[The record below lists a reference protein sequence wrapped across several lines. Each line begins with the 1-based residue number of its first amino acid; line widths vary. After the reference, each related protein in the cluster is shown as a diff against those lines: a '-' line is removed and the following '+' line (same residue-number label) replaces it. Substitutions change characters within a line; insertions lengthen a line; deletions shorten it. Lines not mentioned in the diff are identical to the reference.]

1 VLPGYR
7 VFDHH
12 EDRSHGTTVGFR
24 GIALLNETTKN
35 VIIIYRGTD
44 PTVTGNVA
52 VDLGMFL
59 VMAGDDPFGVG
70 IRQVVDF
77 AEHYGNPSYIAAANA
92 ALSSSKLYAMA
103 TGGAAAAAAST
114 ERPSFAYTMASALA
128 FKAVCTAA
136 SLGEV
141 HSIEHLKEHTLLIT
155 KHADRFYETTRQR
168 LIDKGGT
175 RPSGLGSRLGY
186 AVGFWKDPNGEAPGG
201 YTVTVAGH
209 SLGGFLAQM
218 VAVKHSC
225 VAVAFEAPGAF
236 QYAKAIRWPMREVS
250 GITNYCRPND
260 VVSNFGIHLGARINL
275 PCNFYDDPG
284 EGAELQR
291 IYDERAGKLML
302 ELEQTFPARQAAYP
316 EKLAQYKRDHHDYYT
331 SIFKFGK
338 KVPVKPEEPLFPT
351 LENTRALADWRF
363 GRTNQERAMHT
374 YEPVSSIINNHGMD
388 RIIALLRAPAPP
400 PAALPGPAAPGAA
413 EGPGAAERPDAAEGP
428 DADAPPPPPPPPPDG
443 PDAANG

>member
-1 VLPGYR
+1 
-7 VFDHH
+7 
-12 EDRSHGTTVGFR
+12 
-24 GIALLNETTKN
+24 
-35 VIIIYRGTD
+35 
-44 PTVTGNVA
+44 
-52 VDLGMFL
+52 
-59 VMAGDDPFGVG
+59 
-70 IRQVVDF
+70 
-77 AEHYGNPSYIAAANA
+77 
-92 ALSSSKLYAMA
+92 
-103 TGGAAAAAAST
+103 
-114 ERPSFAYTMASALA
+114 
-128 FKAVCTAA
+128 
-136 SLGEV
+136 
-141 HSIEHLKEHTLLIT
+141 
-155 KHADRFYETTRQR
+155 
-168 LIDKGGT
+168 
-175 RPSGLGSRLGY
+175 
-186 AVGFWKDPNGEAPGG
+186 
-201 YTVTVAGH
+201 
-209 SLGGFLAQM
+209 
-218 VAVKHSC
+218 
-225 VAVAFEAPGAF
+225 
-236 QYAKAIRWPMREVS
+236 
-250 GITNYCRPND
+250 